1 MRVGLTRTDSLI
13 KACYGRMIE
22 VLKDREFMVRAE
34 VTAVENAGNLAHGSG
49 AGKAPDRSEFRIGRQ
64 RARIIG
70 FLKVVEDADRT
81 VLLAA
86 ASPACHEELT
96 LSSSSCNNA

>member
-1 MRVGLTRTDSLI
+1 
-13 KACYGRMIE
+13 MIE

-70 FLKVVEDADRT
+70 F
-81 VLLAA
+81 
-86 ASPACHEELT
+86 
-96 LSSSSCNNA
+96 